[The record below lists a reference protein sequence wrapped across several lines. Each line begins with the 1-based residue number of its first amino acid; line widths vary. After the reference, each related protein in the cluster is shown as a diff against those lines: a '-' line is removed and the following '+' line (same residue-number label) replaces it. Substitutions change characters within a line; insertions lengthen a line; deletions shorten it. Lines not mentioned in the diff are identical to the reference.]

1 MADQIAASIRD
12 AISRGKLRSGT
23 HLLEVRIAREMQ
35 TSRVPVREALMQLEQ
50 EGFVT
55 RQPGRGTF
63 VAEFTEESVRE
74 VASLRSLLE
83 GFAARKALRHLTAQ
97 DLQYLETLAKDM
109 LEFAKLGDF
118 PRVVDCDFQF
128 HNYLVRLAR
137 HQLLE
142 NIWTS
147 IDRKIRAYLSV
158 TNLMFYDDMKS
169 IVHGHLEILHVLQAG
184 DEQRLDGLMKEH
196 IDEMLNV
203 FVGKD
208 FLKASS
214 RSGNHAEEPKG

>member
-12 AISRGKLRSGT
+12 SISRGRLRSGT
-23 HLLEVRIAREMQ
+23 HLLEVKIAREMQ

-55 RQPGRGTF
+55 RQPSRGTF
-63 VAEFTEESVRE
+63 VAEFTEESMRE

-83 GFAARKALRHLTAQ
+83 GFAARKALRHLTVQ
-97 DLQYLETLAKDM
+97 DLQHLEALAKDM

-118 PRVVDCDFQF
+118 PRVVDCDFHF
-128 HNYLVRLAR
+128 HNYLVRRAG

-158 TNLMFYDDMKS
+158 TDLMYYKDMES
-169 IVHGHLEILHVLQAG
+169 IVRGHLEILHALRAG
-184 DEQRLDGLMKEH
+184 DEQHLDGLMEEH
-196 IDEMLNV
+196 IDGMLNV
-203 FVGKD
+203 LISKG
-208 FLKASS
+208 FLKT
-214 RSGNHAEEPKG
+214 RVGSGKPTEEPEG

>member
-12 AISRGKLRSGT
+12 SISRGRLRSGT
-23 HLLEVRIAREMQ
+23 HLLEVKIAREMH

-55 RQPGRGTF
+55 RQPSRGTF

-83 GFAARKALRHLTAQ
+83 GFAARKALRHLTVQ
-97 DLQYLETLAKDM
+97 DLQHLEKLAKDM

-118 PRVVDCDFQF
+118 SRVVDCDFHF
-128 HNYLVRLAR
+128 HNYLVHRAG

-142 NIWTS
+142 NLWTS

-158 TNLMFYDDMKS
+158 TNLMYKDMNS
-169 IVHGHLEILHVLQAG
+169 IVRGHLQILHALQRG
-184 DEQRLDGLMKEH
+184 DDQRLGGLMEEH
-196 IDEMLNV
+196 IDEVLNLFISNRLLRTGRGRDV
-203 FVGKD
+203 HK
-208 FLKASS
+208 
-214 RSGNHAEEPKG
+214 HEE